1 VEGEGVEW
9 RARVRSGGSPSAGAV
24 GLEFPSNSLRK
35 EFWSS
40 LRRELEGNSKGDG
53 TLTRR
58 VGHILQPSLIALP
71 RTVARSPSKEFEEE

>member
-1 VEGEGVEW
+1 MQGEGVEW
-9 RARVRSGGSPSAGAV
+9 RARVRSGGSPSARAV
-24 GLEFPSNSLRK
+24 GLEFPSKGIRR

-58 VGHILQPSLIALP
+58 VGHILQPSLSDTENGYAF
-71 RTVARSPSKEFEEE
+71 PSNEFEEE